1 MGGVEP
7 EFLILKRGVV
17 GVSSIFAIRPRIF
30 ATMNA
35 PMWRSGARS
44 VSASPI
50 GGLLRSQPSYFFG
63 PVRIGMPRKRW
74 TRR

>member
-35 PMWRSGARS
+35 PARS
-44 VSASPI
+44 VSASFI
-50 GGLLRSQPSYFFG
+50 GGLRCSPASYFDPPVFFG
-63 PVRIGMPRKRW
+63 ERRKRW
-74 TRR
+74 TD